1 MIKPAWRITG
11 AQQVMLNGW
20 MNEWS
25 TVLVRIHP
33 VTGSRCCSRVYTSSV
48 HLEWSQLS
56 ASFSGVKAFVS
67 MVHGLR
73 VWWGMHRGQSSSG
86 FPAWGTLA
94 LRGSLGIRYSNQLI
108 SQVGT
113 LRLSLGVVFRLELK
127 SLNFWQILILL
138 QICLETAKP
147 QAAREK
153 QSCVLSQCTKELR
166 KIFTAACCGGKGLG
180 GGERKHVRCAGR
192 WAAGPGRPGPCLC
205 LESEVDN
212 ACGLP
217 S

>member
-1 MIKPAWRITG
+1 MKHGSCQDSSSNREPMLFKSVHIFCSPRMISAKRFIFWGQGFCFHGAWT
-11 AQQVMLNGW
+11 
-20 MNEWS
+20 S
-25 TVLVRIHP
+25 CLVRNAQGSVLIWIPSMRNISSAWVLRHP
-33 VTGSRCCSRVYTSSV
+33 LLY
-48 HLEWSQLS
+48 
-56 ASFSGVKAFVS
+56 
-67 MVHGLR
+67 
-73 VWWGMHRGQSSSG
+73 
-86 FPAWGTLA
+86 
-94 LRGSLGIRYSNQLI
+94 QLI

-127 SLNFWQILILL
+127 SLNFWRILILL